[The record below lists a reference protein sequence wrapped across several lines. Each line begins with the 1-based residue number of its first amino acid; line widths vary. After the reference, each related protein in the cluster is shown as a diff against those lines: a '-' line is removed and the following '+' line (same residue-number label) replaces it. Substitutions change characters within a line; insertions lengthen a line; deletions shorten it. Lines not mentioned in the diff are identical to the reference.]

1 MPLGGNLK
9 MKMNI
14 LFSVA
19 LLLSGA
25 LTSSAS
31 DSKKKNPPK
40 EPPPSPLDVY
50 VRDAAKQAQQQ
61 PPTEGSLWTPVAQ
74 FADLGRDLIASRVND
89 LVTIVVTEQASAV
102 STGASQTSRQSSLAV
117 SVPQLL
123 GVKSP
128 TGALANLVNMTGAN
142 ALNGNGTTSRQTTI
156 STTVSARV
164 THVLPNGYLVL
175 EGTKSVQINSESQVI
190 VVRGI
195 VRPADLAHDNSV
207 PSDRLAQME
216 IQLNGKGV
224 VGDAIRRPNAL
235 YRFLMGIL
243 PF

>member
-1 MPLGGNLK
+1 MC
-9 MKMNI
+9 
-14 LFSVA
+14 A
-19 LLLSGA
+19 
-25 LTSSAS
+25 T
-31 DSKKKNPPK
+31 
-40 EPPPSPLDVY
+40 PPS
-50 VRDAAKQAQQQ
+50 RRSN
-61 PPTEGSLWTPVAQ
+61 SLQRKGRFWTPVAQ

-117 SVPQLL
+117 SIPSLV
-123 GVKSP
+123 GIKSP
-128 TGALANLVNMTGAN
+128 TGGMANLVNMTGAN

-175 EGTKSVQINSESQVI
+175 EGSKSVQINSESQVI

>member
-1 MPLGGNLK
+1 
-9 MKMNI
+9 MKLNFLVSI
-14 LFSVA
+14 A
-19 LLLSGA
+19 LLFAAGV
-25 LTSSAS
+25 AS
-31 DSKKKNPPK
+31 PAAAAKKKAQPK
-40 EPPPSPLDVY
+40 DPQASPLDIY
-50 VRDAAKQAQQQ
+50 VRDAAQQAQQQ
-61 PPTEGSLWTPVAQ
+61 PPTEGSVWTPVAQ

-89 LVTIVVTEQASAV
+89 LVTIVVSEQASAV
-102 STGASQTSRQSSLAV
+102 STGASETSRTSTLNTSITG
-117 SVPQLL
+117 LL

-128 TGALANLVNMTGAN
+128 TGALANLVNTSG
-142 ALNGNGTTSRQTTI
+142 GNTLKGDGTTSRQTTI

-207 PSDRLAQME
+207 QSDRLAQME

-224 VGDAIRRPNAL
+224 VGDAIRRPNFL
-235 YRFLMGIL
+235 YRFLMGLL

>member
-1 MPLGGNLK
+1 
-9 MKMNI
+9 MKLNV
-14 LFSVA
+14 LLSTA
-19 LLLSGA
+19 LLFATAVANPAAGA
-25 LTSSAS
+25 
-31 DSKKKNPPK
+31 KKKPQTK
-40 EPPPSPLDVY
+40 EAQASPLDIY
-50 VRDAAKQAQQQ
+50 VRDAAQQAHQQ
-61 PPTEGSLWTPVAQ
+61 PPTEGSVWTPVAQ

-117 SVPQLL
+117 SIPQLA
-123 GVKSP
+123 GIKSP
-128 TGALANLVNMTGAN
+128 TGGLANLVNMTGSN
-142 ALNGNGTTSRQTTI
+142 GLNGNGTTSRQTTI

-207 PSDRLAQME
+207 QSDRLAQME

-224 VGDAIRRPNAL
+224 VGDAIRRPNVL

>member
-1 MPLGGNLK
+1 M
-9 MKMNI
+9 
-14 LFSVA
+14 
-19 LLLSGA
+19 LLAGA
-25 LTSSAS
+25 MTAPAAQ
-31 DSKKKNPPK
+31 SKKKNQPK
-40 EPPPSPLDVY
+40 EAPQSPLDVY
-50 VRDAAKQAQQQ
+50 VREAAQQAQQQ

-102 STGASQTSRQSSLAV
+102 SSGASQTARNSSASLTIPAV
-117 SVPQLL
+117 A
-123 GVKSP
+123 GIKSP
-128 TGALANLVNMTGAN
+128 TGAATNFLNMTGAN
-142 ALNGNGTTSRQTTI
+142 AMQGTGTTSRQTTI

-175 EGTKSVQINSESQVI
+175 EGSKSVQINSEAQV
-190 VVRGI
+190 VTVRGV

-235 YRFLMGIL
+235 YRFLLGLL

>member
-1 MPLGGNLK
+1 MK
-9 MKMNI
+9 MKMNVLLLI
-14 LFSVA
+14 A
-19 LLLSGA
+19 LLFAGA
-25 LTSSAS
+25 VTSPAA
-31 DSKKKNPPK
+31 DTKKKNQPK
-40 EPPPSPLDVY
+40 DTPQLSPLDVY

-61 PPTEGSLWTPVAQ
+61 PPTEGSVWTPVAQ

-117 SVPQLL
+117 SVPSLV
-123 GVKSP
+123 GIKSP
-128 TGALANLVNMTGAN
+128 TGAMANLVNMTGAN

-175 EGTKSVQINSESQVI
+175 EGSKSVQINSESQVI